1 MHDSPAEAARSPV
14 HARLAANLAAVR
26 ERIVAAAQSS
36 GRAAHLPRILA
47 VSKSVAPDVA
57 RALVEIGQADLG
69 ENRLQVLEEK
79 RRAFAAQPPRAI
91 GGADVDTELAV
102 RWHFVGHLQRNK
114 VKDVVQSCDV
124 VHSVDSPRLLAALA
138 QAASAALRRIE
149 VFLQVK
155 LWPEENKGGFA
166 PSEVDAALDAV
177 LAAPFL
183 APAGFMTLAPL
194 VDEAAQLAAARQ
206 VFADLAALAH
216 SHAGR
221 AFAHGAPQLSMGMS
235 DDLEAAVAAGTHWLR
250 IGRALFE
257 GLPQRTSD

>member
-14 HARLAANLAAVR
+14 HTRLAANLAAVR
-26 ERIVAAAQSS
+26 ERIVAAARAA
-36 GRAAHLPRILA
+36 GRSLEPAHLPHVLA
-47 VSKSVAPDVA
+47 VSKSVGPDVA
-57 RALVEIGQADLG
+57 RALVEIGQVDLG

-79 RRAFAAQPPRAI
+79 RRAFAAEPPRASN
-91 GGADVDTELAV
+91 GAQLPL

-114 VKDVVQSCDV
+114 VKDVVQCCDV

-138 QAASAALRRIE
+138 QAASAAQRRIE
-149 VFLQVK
+149 IFLQVK

-166 PSEVDAALDAV
+166 PSEVEAALAAV
-177 LAAPFL
+177 REAPFL

-216 SHAGR
+216 THAGR

-257 GLPQRTSD
+257 GLPHRTSD